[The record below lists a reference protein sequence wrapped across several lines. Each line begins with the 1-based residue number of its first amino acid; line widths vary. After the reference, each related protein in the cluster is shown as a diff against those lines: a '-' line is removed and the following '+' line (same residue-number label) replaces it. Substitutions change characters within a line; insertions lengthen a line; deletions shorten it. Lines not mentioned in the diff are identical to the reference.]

1 MFASPFA
8 LALVCVSRYGIARVS
23 LVADTSLSPSFSR
36 FPSLTSSLGLPCFPT
51 LIKAAAKKSSP
62 TKKVKK
68 PLSGFML
75 FSKENRSKVKEE
87 DPDLTFGGVG
97 KKLGEMWRALSDKE
111 KEAYKSKKG

>member
-1 MFASPFA
+1 
-8 LALVCVSRYGIARVS
+8 
-23 LVADTSLSPSFSR
+23 
-36 FPSLTSSLGLPCFPT
+36 
-51 LIKAAAKKSSP
+51 
-62 TKKVKK
+62 
-68 PLSGFML
+68 ML